1 MLNYTKELAENIRR
15 KAKRQA
21 QPLIDQLKTF
31 IKERSVLQAEA
42 IKAEYDAEQAKL
54 AERER
59 RLIEQQKSYE
69 KANRLWDQWE
79 HGNQSDLPANWYAA
93 ERKPLEKTLDA
104 KRAEPVRA
112 QGENSSRKDEA
123 LHPKK
128 GVSEYI
134 EHFFE
139 LARILADIPALEK
152 QRKAFLHKTERL
164 HTRQFTLA
172 LFGAFSSGKS
182 SFANA
187 LCGRK
192 VLPSSPTPTTATI
205 NKITKP
211 SGTKRDGTAEVAFKT
226 EGEITAELD
235 QLLDGKM
242 ASAKGSAFGE
252 KLKNLLKKRN
262 CTMMN
267 GC

>member
-1 MLNYTKELAENIRR
+1 MK
-15 KAKRQA
+15 
-21 QPLIDQLKTF
+21 
-31 IKERSVLQAEA
+31 V
-42 IKAEYDAEQAKL
+42 EYEAEQAKL
-54 AERER
+54 ADLES

-79 HGNQSDLPANWYAA
+79 HGDQSELPANWYA
-93 ERKPLEKTLDA
+93 EEKKPLEKPLDA
-104 KRAEPVRA
+104 RRAEPVRV
-112 QGENSSRKDEA
+112 QGENSSRKDDV

-134 EHFFE
+134 EHFFD
-139 LARILADIPALEK
+139 LARFLADIPALEK
-152 QRKAFLHKTERL
+152 QRKAFLDKTERL
-164 HTRQFTLA
+164 HTKQFTLA

-211 SGTKRDGTAEVAFKT
+211 SGTKRNGTAEVVFKT
-226 EGEITAELD
+226 EEEIRAELD
-235 QLLDGKM
+235 QLL
-242 ASAKGSAFGE
+242 E
-252 KLKNLLKKRN
+252 E
-262 CTMMN
+262 N
-267 GC
+267 GCGKRLRFWRKTWKPFEKRRPG